1 MDTTQ
6 FFLVMQLFIL
16 NFSVYQM
23 FLATVYSSDKNQQN
37 VGDER
42 FMEEVKDAK
51 SLLNILSCPHSE
63 NFH

>member
-1 MDTTQ
+1 
-6 FFLVMQLFIL
+6 MQLFIL

-23 FLATVYSSDKNQQN
+23 FIAAIHSSDKNQQN
-37 VGDER
+37 VGEER

-51 SLLNILSCPHSE
+51 SLLNILSGPHSK